1 MATEVELEQ
10 AERMEQPA
18 VEEPAEPGR
27 DDRIKAAF
35 AEQRRNA
42 GARTRD
48 WLAGGDLDQ
57 VDVIQAATDRKQRR
71 QAERIAQQ
79 QRRVAQLHARLHMAK
94 AQTED
99 GVKVVGLPALAGQ
112 VAEAEARLEAMQA
125 EPVLPPNDREIA
137 SVRQGKRAGRAAV
150 LFGGGL
156 ASLSALGTA
165 VEMTAHG
172 QPIVLA
178 ALGTAA
184 GYGWYLVS
192 RPFVAGQPAPAPT
205 MTGQPVMPVQ
215 PLATPAPTTQVDL
228 PKPQPQPGVR
238 AFDAPPPPALTVQ
251 QLEEALRKIGMVKGD
266 DQLQI
271 LAVPQREKD
280 GNTTV
285 VFDLPAGQKVATLQ
299 QKIEEFAGAI
309 GRDST
314 MVDIEKAGSAV
325 RTSLWITD
333 EDPFENTRPSPLIKQ
348 PVQLDAFKDGVPV
361 GWGKRGN
368 IIKLPIS
375 TSNIAVGGG
384 TRSGKG
390 VGASNLAVGAAFDP
404 RINLRIVA
412 GKNNG
417 EWDPY
422 ARAGVA
428 STYFKP
434 DPARLLALLQAL
446 IADKDRREAELG
458 RLGKSKLVAP
468 VIEQVGGIE
477 LLIIDELAT
486 YTRPGKPL
494 QEEILEALV
503 LLGSVAAG
511 AGIILG
517 VITQYPGVDVFPTE
531 LAVNFTTRWAMRVDT
546 AQQSNAILGAG
557 SSGMGRDASKFDPP
571 RPGLGWLVNPFVG
584 LTDKARSFDLD
595 EDERGEIT
603 MLLEK
608 AAKIREAAG
617 RLAGQWDDPI
627 ERHLLG
633 ATGLSSAAGGP
644 KRDGVPG
651 RSVINRTPEQRMQI
665 EACRGALTAMEAL
678 GRDEAQVDEMAEL
691 IGGQMTEMRL
701 GELLRAAGAGGTVK
715 VWIDGRRVNGYQRAD
730 IADALSLLEDD

>member
-1 MATEVELEQ
+1 MATEAQPDSGQQ
-10 AERMEQPA
+10 AATEA
-18 VEEPAEPGR
+18 VVPTLGSRAK
-27 DDRIKAAF
+27 DAF
-35 AEQRRNA
+35 KEQRGHA

-48 WLAGGDLDQ
+48 WLDGGDLDQ
-57 VDVIQAATDRKQRR
+57 VALIQLAADRKQRKA
-71 QAERIAQQ
+71 AERIAQQ
-79 QRRVAQLHARLHMAK
+79 QRVA
-94 AQTED
+94 
-99 GVKVVGLPALAGQ
+99 
-112 VAEAEARLEAMQA
+112 AEAHGRLAAAKMQA
-125 EPVLPPNDREIA
+125 EASSGSNPATLAAYAGRVAVEESRLAELQALPVLPPNDREISA
-137 SVRQGKRAGRAAV
+137 ARNSKKAGRAAV
-150 LFGGGL
+150 LAAGGL
-156 ASLSALGTA
+156 GSLSALGTA
-165 VEMTAHG
+165 VEQAASG
-172 QPIVLA
+172 QPLLLA
-178 ALGTAA
+178 VLGTAA

-192 RPFVAGQPAPAPT
+192 RPFDAGQPAPAPSL
-205 MTGQPVMPVQ
+205 GVQ
-215 PLATPAPTTQVDL
+215 LAAPTVDL
-228 PKPQPQPGVR
+228 VKPEPQPGVR
-238 AFDAPPPPALTVQ
+238 EFNAPPPPACTVP

-266 DQLQI
+266 EQLAI

-299 QKIEEFAGAI
+299 AKLEEFAGAI

-314 MVDIEKAGSAV
+314 MVDVEKAGSAV

-333 EDPFENTRPSPLIKQ
+333 EDPFESTRPSPLIKAPGQ
-348 PVQLDAFKDGVPV
+348 IDAFKDGVPV

-368 IIKLPIS
+368 TIKLPIS

-390 VGASNLAVGAAFDP
+390 VGASNLAIGSTFDP

-422 ARAGVA
+422 AKAGIA

-434 DPARLLALLQAL
+434 NPARLLALLQAL

-458 RLGKSKLVAP
+458 RLGKSKIVAP
-468 VIEQVGGIE
+468 VIDQIGGIE

-503 LLGSVAAG
+503 LLASVAAG
-511 AGIILG
+511 AGMLMG
-517 VITQYPGVDVFPTE
+517 VITQYPGADVFPTE
-531 LAVNFTTRWAMRVDT
+531 LAVNFTTKWAMRVDT

-571 RPGLGWLVNPFVG
+571 RPGLGWLVNPFAG
-584 LTDKARSFDLD
+584 LTDKARSFDVD

-608 AAKIREAAG
+608 AAKIREKAG
-617 RLAGQWDDPI
+617 RLAGQWEDPI
-627 ERHLLG
+627 EKHLLN

-651 RSVINRTPEQRMQI
+651 RNVLNHTPEQRMQMD
-665 EACRGALTAMEAL
+665 ACRGALKAMDHL
-678 GRDEAQVDEMAEL
+678 QRDVAQLKEMAEL
-691 IGGQMTEMRL
+691 IGGGMTSIRL
-701 GELLRAAGAGGTVK
+701 GELLRAAGAGGVVK
-715 VWIDGRRVNGYQRAD
+715 VVIEGQGRVNGYQMAD
-730 IADALSLLEDD
+730 IAEALSLLEGN

>member
-1 MATEVELEQ
+1 VATEVETELVEQ
-10 AERMEQPA
+10 ST
-18 VEEPAEPGR
+18 EEKTEPTRG
-27 DDRIKAAF
+27 DRIKAAF
-35 AEQRRNA
+35 KTQRQNA
-42 GARTRD
+42 AARTKD
-48 WLAGGDLDQ
+48 WLVGGDLDQ
-57 VDVIQAATDRKQRR
+57 VDIIQAATERKQRR
-71 QAERIAQQ
+71 QSERIAQQ
-79 QRRVAQLHARLHMAK
+79 QRHVAQLAARLHIAK
-94 AQTED
+94 KQAEHGGNPASLT
-99 GVKVVGLPALAGQ
+99 ALAGQ
-112 VAEAEARLEAMQA
+112 LAAAEARLDAMQG
-125 EPVLPPNDREIA
+125 EPVLPPTDREIA
-137 SVRQGKRAGRAAV
+137 NARHSKRAGRAAI
-150 LFGGGL
+150 LAGGGL
-156 ASLSALGTA
+156 GAFPALGTA
-165 VEMTAHG
+165 LEMTAHG

-192 RPFVAGQPAPAPT
+192 RPFAAGQPAPAPT
-205 MTGQPVMPVQ
+205 METQM
-215 PLATPAPTTQVDL
+215 LAAPVDL
-228 PKPQPQPGVR
+228 TKTEPQPGVR
-238 AFDAPPPPALTVQ
+238 AFAAPPPPALTVP

-309 GRDST
+309 GRDSS

-333 EDPFENTRPSPLIKQ
+333 EDPFENTRPSPLTKQ
-348 PVQLDAFKDGVPV
+348 PAQLDAFKDGVPV

-368 IIKLPIS
+368 TVRLPIS
-375 TSNIAVGGG
+375 TSNIVIGGG

-390 VGASNLAVGAAFDP
+390 VGASNLAVGSTFDP

-422 ARAGVA
+422 ARAGIA

-434 DPARLLALLQAL
+434 DPARLLSLLEAE
-446 IADKDRREAELG
+446 IAEKDRREAELG

-468 VIEQVGGIE
+468 VIEQLGGIE

-503 LLGSVAAG
+503 LLASVAAG
-511 AGIILG
+511 AGIIL
-517 VITQYPGVDVFPTE
+517 VVLTQYPGVDVFPTE
-531 LAVNFTTRWAMRVDT
+531 LAVNFTTKWAMRVDT

-571 RPGLGWLVNPFVG
+571 RPGLGWLVNPFAG

-603 MLLEK
+603 ALLQK

-627 ERHLLG
+627 EKYLLN

-644 KRDGVPG
+644 KRGGVPG
-651 RSVINRTPEQRMQI
+651 RNVLNHTPEQRLQMD
-665 EACRGALTAMEAL
+665 ACRGALKAMQEL
-678 GRDEAQVDEMAEL
+678 GRDVAQLQEMAEI
-691 IGGQMTEMRL
+691 IGGGMTETRL
-701 GELLRAAGAGGTVK
+701 SKLLRDAGAGGTVK
-715 VWIDGRRVNGYQRAD
+715 VDIEGRGRVNGYQKAD
-730 IADALSLLEDD
+730 IADALSLLEGN

>member
-1 MATEVELEQ
+1 VATEAEPAVIEQ
-10 AERMEQPA
+10 QPDKETEGPTRGERM
-18 VEEPAEPGR
+18 
-27 DDRIKAAF
+27 KAAF
-35 AEQRRNA
+35 GVQRGHFA
-42 GARTRD
+42 ARTKD
-48 WLAGGDLDQ
+48 WLATGDLDQ
-57 VDVIQAATDRKQRR
+57 VDVIQLATERKQRKYSE
-71 QAERIAQQ
+71 QIAQQ
-79 QRRVAQLHARLHMAK
+79 QRI
-94 AQTED
+94 
-99 GVKVVGLPALAGQ
+99 
-112 VAEAEARLEAMQA
+112 VAEAHGRLAHAKMRAEAGEGVGAGTFSTLGGRVAAEEAKLAAMQA
-125 EPVLPPNDREIA
+125 TPVLPPTDREI
-137 SVRQGKRAGRAAV
+137 SNTRHGKKATRAAI
-150 LFGGGL
+150 LAGGGL
-156 ASLSALGTA
+156 GSLPVLGSAIGMA
-165 VEMTAHG
+165 ANG
-172 QPIVLA
+172 QPLLLA

-192 RPFVAGQPAPAPT
+192 RPFVD
-205 MTGQPVMPVQ
+205 GQPV
-215 PLATPAPTTQVDL
+215 PAPSMEAQTLAAPVDL
-228 PKPQPQPGVR
+228 TKSEPQPGVR

-348 PVQLDAFKDGVPV
+348 PTQLDAFKEGVPV

-368 IIKLPIS
+368 TVKLPIS
-375 TSNIAVGGG
+375 TSNIVIGGG

-390 VGASNLAVGAAFDP
+390 VGASNLAVGSTFDP

-422 ARAGVA
+422 ARAGIA

-434 DPARLLALLQAL
+434 DPARLLNLLHAL

-468 VIEQVGGIE
+468 VIEQIGGIE

-503 LLGSVAAG
+503 LLASVAAG
-511 AGIILG
+511 AGIIL
-517 VITQYPGVDVFPTE
+517 VVLTQYPGVDVFPTE
-531 LAVNFTTRWAMRVDT
+531 LAVNFTTKWAMRVDT

-571 RPGLGWLVNPFVG
+571 RPGLGWLVNPFAG
-584 LTDKARSFDLD
+584 LTDKDRSFDLD

-608 AAKIREAAG
+608 AAKIREKAG
-617 RLAGQWDDPI
+617 RLAGQWEDPI
-627 ERHLLG
+627 ERHLLN

-644 KRDGVPG
+644 KRDGAPG
-651 RSVINRTPEQRMQI
+651 RNVLNHTPEQRMQMD
-665 EACRGALTAMEAL
+665 ALRGCVKAMEAL
-678 GRDEAQVDEMAEL
+678 GRGVAQVREMAEI
-691 IGGQMTEMRL
+691 IGGGMTEIRL
-701 GELLRAAGAGGTVK
+701 GKLLRDAGAGGTVK
-715 VWIDGRRVNGYQRAD
+715 VDIEGVGRVNGYQKAD
-730 IADALSLLEDD
+730 IADALSLLEGN

>member
-1 MATEVELEQ
+1 MATETEPNTDQ
-10 AERMEQPA
+10 QPYEKA
-18 VEEPAEPGR
+18 PDPAATEPTRG
-27 DDRIKAAF
+27 DRIKATF
-35 AEQRRNA
+35 AVQRGNVA
-42 GARTRD
+42 ARGKD
-48 WLAGGDLDQ
+48 WLATGDLDE
-57 VDVIQAATDRKQRR
+57 VDIMQLAIERKQRKHD
-71 QAERIAQQ
+71 EK
-79 QRRVAQLHARLHMAK
+79 VARLQGAVADLHAKFAVAK
-94 AQTED
+94 AQLED
-99 GVKVVGLPALAGQ
+99 DEASLNSSALAGY
-112 VAEAEARLEAMQA
+112 ARRLSVEESRLAALQA
-125 EPVLPPNDREIA
+125 QPVMPPTEREIA
-137 SVRQGKRAGRAAV
+137 AVRTGKKAGRAAM
-150 LFGGGL
+150 LAGGGIAAL
-156 ASLSALGTA
+156 PATGVAIEQAASGKPLVLVALGA
-165 VEMTAHG
+165 
-172 QPIVLA
+172 
-178 ALGTAA
+178 AA

-192 RPFVAGQPAPAPT
+192 RPFADGQPAPAP
-205 MTGQPVMPVQ
+205 MDQ
-215 PLATPAPTTQVDL
+215 LAAPVDL
-228 PKPQPQPGVR
+228 VKPELPAGIR
-238 AFDAPPPPALTVQ
+238 EFNAPPPPALTVQ
-251 QLEEALRKIGMVKGD
+251 QLEEAIRKVGMVKGD
-266 DQLQI
+266 DQLAI

-314 MVDIEKAGSAV
+314 MVDIQKAGSAV

-333 EDPFENTRPSPLIKQ
+333 KDPFEDTRPSPLLKGAGQI
-348 PVQLDAFKDGVPV
+348 DAFKDGVPV

-368 IIKLPIS
+368 TIKLPIS
-375 TSNIAVGGG
+375 TSNIAIGGG

-390 VGASNLAVGAAFDP
+390 VGASNLAVGSTFDP

-422 ARAGVA
+422 AKAGIA

-458 RLGKSKLVAP
+458 KLGKSKLVAP
-468 VIEQVGGIE
+468 VIGDIGGLE

-503 LLGSVAAG
+503 MLASVAAG
-511 AGIILG
+511 AGILLG

-531 LAVNFTTRWAMRVDT
+531 LAINFTTKWAMRVDT

-571 RPGLGWLVNPFVG
+571 RPGLGWLVNPFAG
-584 LTDKARSFDLD
+584 LTDKARSFDVD

-603 MLLEK
+603 TLLK
-608 AAKIREAAG
+608 RAAKIREQAG
-617 RLAGQWDDPI
+617 RLAGQWEDPI
-627 ERHLLG
+627 ERHLLN

-644 KRDGVPG
+644 KRDGIPG
-651 RSVINRTPEQRMQI
+651 RNVINHTPEQRMQMD
-665 EACRGALTAMEAL
+665 ALRGCLKAMEEL
-678 GRDEAQVDEMAEL
+678 GRDMAQLGEMVEI
-691 IGGQMTEMRL
+691 IGGGMTETRL
-701 GELLRAAGAGGTVK
+701 GKFLRDGGAGGTVK
-715 VWIDGRRVNGYQRAD
+715 VDIEGRGRVNGYQKAD
-730 IADALSLLEDD
+730 IADALNLLEGN

>member
-1 MATEVELEQ
+1 MATET
-10 AERMEQPA
+10 
-18 VEEPAEPGR
+18 EPAIEPRPELPVPAPTRGQ
-27 DDRIKAAF
+27 RIKAAF
-35 AEQRRNA
+35 AEQR
-42 GARTRD
+42 GHVVARGRD
-48 WLAGGDLDQ
+48 WLAGGDLDP
-57 VDVIQAATDRKQRR
+57 VDVIQAATERKQRR
-71 QAERIAQQ
+71 HTERIAQQ
-79 QRRVAQLHARLHMAK
+79 QRHVAQLHARLHIVRTQAEHGGN
-94 AQTED
+94 AA
-99 GVKVVGLPALAGQ
+99 GLTSLAGQ
-112 VAEAEARLEAMQA
+112 VAAAEARLEAMQG
-125 EPVLPPNDREIA
+125 EPVLPPTDREINNM
-137 SVRQGKRAGRAAV
+137 RHGKRAGRAAM
-150 LFGGGL
+150 LAGGGFVTL
-156 ASLSALGTA
+156 PALGTA
-165 VEMTAHG
+165 IEMTANGH
-172 QPIVLA
+172 PLLLA

-192 RPFVAGQPAPAPT
+192 RPFVGGQLAPAPT
-205 MTGQPVMPVQ
+205 METE
-215 PLATPAPTTQVDL
+215 LAAPVDL
-228 PKPQPQPGVR
+228 TKPEPVPGVR

-333 EDPFENTRPSPLIKQ
+333 EDPFENTRPSPLIKHPTQ
-348 PVQLDAFKDGVPV
+348 IDAFKDGVPV

-368 IIKLPIS
+368 TVKLPIS
-375 TSNIAVGGG
+375 TSNIVIGGG

-390 VGASNLAVGAAFDP
+390 VGASNLAVGATFDP
-404 RINLRIVA
+404 RINVRIVA

-422 ARAGVA
+422 ARAGIA

-434 DPARLLALLQAL
+434 DPARLLSLLHAL

-468 VIEQVGGIE
+468 VIEQIGGIE

-503 LLGSVAAG
+503 LLASVAAG
-511 AGIILG
+511 AGIIL
-517 VITQYPGVDVFPTE
+517 VVLTQYPGVDVFPTE
-531 LAVNFTTRWAMRVDT
+531 LAVNFTTKWAMRVDT

-571 RPGLGWLVNPFVG
+571 RPGLGWLVNPFAG
-584 LTDKARSFDLD
+584 LTDKDRSFDLD

-627 ERHLLG
+627 ERHLLN

-651 RSVINRTPEQRMQI
+651 RNVLNHTPEQRMQMD
-665 EACRGALTAMEAL
+665 ALRGCLRVMEDL
-678 GRDEAQVDEMAEL
+678 RRDVAQLEEMAAL
-691 IGGQMTEMRL
+691 IGGGMTSTRL
-701 GELLRAAGAGGTVK
+701 GELLRAGGAGGTVK
-715 VWIDGRRVNGYQRAD
+715 VDIEGRGRVNGYQRAD
-730 IADALSLLEDD
+730 IADALHLLEGN